1 VVAAKETTAATPP
14 FVAEMLNERELNR
27 YVQRVD
33 GRWPLERVILGGARV
48 LDIQGAPP
56 QRERGS
62 EYVAILISEY
72 FAGVPWLE
80 RVYQAANLW
89 DASEMGGMVDVHC
102 YTPGEFARKRDTLPV
117 VRQVAEHG
125 IELVEPAPPQ
135 N

>member
-1 VVAAKETTAATPP
+1 MA
-14 FVAEMLNERELNR
+14 FVAEMLNERELGR

-33 GRWPLERVILGGARV
+33 GRWPLERVIVGGARV

-56 QRERGS
+56 QRERGQ
-62 EYVAILISEY
+62 EYVEVLISEF

-89 DASEMGGMVDVHC
+89 DAAEMGGAADVHC
-102 YTPGEFARKRDTLPV
+102 YTPGEFSRKRDSLPV
-117 VRQVAEHG
+117 VRAVSEYG
-125 IELVEPAPPQ
+125 VDLITQ

>member
-1 VVAAKETTAATPP
+1 VA
-14 FVAEMLNERELNR
+14 VAELLNERELGR

-48 LDIQGAPP
+48 LDAQGAPE
-56 QRERGS
+56 QRERGP

-89 DASEMGGMVDVHC
+89 DAAEMGGAADVHC
-102 YTPGEFARKRDTLPV
+102 YTPGEFGRKRETLPV
-117 VRQVAEHG
+117 VRHVAEHG
-125 IELVEPAPPQ
+125 IELIQPPQ

>member
-1 VVAAKETTAATPP
+1 MTASTPSLSG
-14 FVAEMLNERELNR
+14 MLNERELAR

-48 LDIQGAPP
+48 LDVRGAPP
-56 QRERGS
+56 QRERGP

-89 DASEMGGMVDVHC
+89 DASEMGGMADVHC
-102 YTPGEFARKRDTLPV
+102 YTPGEFQRKRDTLPA
-117 VRQVAEHG
+117 VRDVTEHG
-125 IELVEPAPPQ
+125 IELIDAPPPQ